1 MRISL
6 NWLRDY
12 VDIKADVDVEQI
24 ATSLTMAGLEVESIE
39 YIKEKA
45 QNISMGRVLE
55 KCSGLD
61 HENVYLVESQAEQF
75 QVKASSNNI
84 LLESL
89 VGLVLES
96 GKNNGFRV
104 AHYGDLGFS
113 NSAQELIC
121 FAPGLFKSLNI
132 RQLSDLPE
140 FDDVIISL
148 GVTPNRPDALSHLGV
163 SRELAALLD
172 LSPRVPLLS
181 VREMAGPTHEKAV
194 VEIDNSDDCPRYALR
209 VIENIR
215 IEPSPLWLKL
225 RLMACGMRP
234 INNVVD
240 VTNYVM
246 LSRGQPMHAYDYDK
260 LRKENSRAKIIVRRA
275 QEGEKFQTIDA
286 KDLVL
291 TTDDVVIADTGSVV
305 ALAGVMGG
313 SASAVGEGTTNVLL
327 ESAYF
332 DPKKV
337 RMSARR
343 HQMASESSYRF
354 ERGADPSDVVE
365 ALNYAARLLVEHSE
379 AKACREPIDA
389 YRKRI
394 DPLEIKMRVDRAQ
407 SILGIDAAH
416 FDQEMLRKK
425 FGRLGIETVAKR
437 GDAMYFRVPTF
448 RADLVR
454 EIDLIEEAARMI
466 GYDKVKASIVGS
478 LGDRDSFSN
487 NSYDRTLKK
496 LSDSLVARGFSEAMN
511 YAFLNREHHNYF
523 LSSSDQAKLIEIKN
537 PLSERYGVMRRS
549 LVPGLIKNL
558 MHNQRNQEKSI
569 MLFEAGTV
577 FLGKRPNDGAPT
589 PKSLFG
595 SLDQDSF
602 SFEKQYLSGVLAGT
616 GAYSAFD
623 HVPKNMDFYSLK
635 GIISD
640 CLRSVG
646 FDDSKAWSRVSYK
659 HGSELAYMHPG
670 ESACIWLQNVE
681 KPLGHL
687 GKLHP
692 DIAEALDLLPE
703 IFVFELDIL
712 ELAKACKDVVRF
724 SNFSRFPVI
733 VRDLALLADE
743 DVKIG
748 DILAQAALVRD
759 AVETLGD
766 ISVFDIYRGKNIP
779 AGKKSV
785 ALSLTLQKS
794 DRTLTDEEAEN
805 FVSEFLRLVEQK
817 TKAHVR

>member
-12 VDIKADVDVEQI
+12 LDIKADMDVSQI
-24 ATSLTMAGLEVESIE
+24 AKSLTMAGLEVESID

-45 QNISMGRVLE
+45 RLITLARVIE
-55 KCSGLD
+55 KCPALD
-61 HENVYLVESQAEQF
+61 PDFVYLVESEGEQF
-75 QVKASSNNI
+75 QVKSSSNNI
-84 LLESL
+84 LLESV
-89 VGLVLES
+89 VGIIMDN
-96 GKNNGFRV
+96 GIKAGFRV
-104 AHYGDLGFS
+104 ALYSDLGF
-113 NSAQELIC
+113 NTPQQELIC
-121 FAPGLFKSLNI
+121 FPKDFLDSSNY
-132 RQLSDLPE
+132 RQLADLPE
-140 FDDVIISL
+140 FDDVIFSL

-172 LSPRVPLLS
+172 LSPRVPILS

-194 VEIDNSDDCPRYALR
+194 VEINNSSDCPRYALR

-215 IEPSPLWLKL
+215 IEPSPLWLRL
-225 RLMACGMRP
+225 RLMACGVRP

-240 VTNYVM
+240 ITNYVM

-260 LRKENSRAKIIVRRA
+260 LKKENSRAKIIVRRA
-275 QEGEKFQTIDA
+275 FNNEKFQTIDS

-291 TTDDVVIADTGSVV
+291 TPDDVVIADTGSVV
-305 ALAGVMGG
+305 ALAGIMGG
-313 SASAVGEGTTNVLL
+313 SASAVGESTTSVLL

-332 DPKKV
+332 DPKNV
-337 RMSARR
+337 RMTSRR
-343 HQMASESSYRF
+343 HQIASEGSYRF

-365 ALNYAARLLVEHSE
+365 ALNYAARLLVENSE
-379 AKACREPIDA
+379 SKACREPIDA
-389 YRKRI
+389 YRQRI
-394 DPLEIKMRVDRAQ
+394 DPLEIKMRLDRAQ
-407 SILGIDAAH
+407 SVLGIDAAH

-448 RADLVR
+448 RADLLR

-466 GYDKVKASIVGS
+466 GYDKVNISAVGS

-487 NSYDRTLKK
+487 SSFDLALKK
-496 LSDSLVARGFSEAMN
+496 LSQRLVARGFSEAMN
-511 YAFLNREHHNYF
+511 YAFLSKEHHAYF
-523 LSSSDQAKLIEIKN
+523 LNASDQTKLIEIIN

-558 MHNQRNQEKSI
+558 IHNQRNQEKSV
-569 MLFEAGTV
+569 MLFESGTV
-577 FLGKRPNDGAPT
+577 FLGKRQNDGVPEHQ
-589 PKSLFG
+589 SLFG

-602 SFEKQYLSGVLAGT
+602 SIERQFLSGVIT
-616 GAYSAFD
+616 GVGNFSAFD
-623 HVPKNMDFYSLK
+623 YVPKALDFFDLK
-635 GIISD
+635 GVISD
-640 CLRSVG
+640 CLRSLG
-646 FDDSKAWSRVSYK
+646 LDDSKPWASVFYK
-659 HGSELAYMHPG
+659 HGSDRAFLHPG
-670 ESACIWLQNVE
+670 ESASVLLKDQENPV
-681 KPLGHL
+681 GHL
-687 GKLHP
+687 GKIHP
-692 DIAEALDLLPE
+692 DIAEALDISPE
-703 IFVFELDIL
+703 TFVFELDIL
-712 ELAKACKDVVRF
+712 ELADSSKEVVRF
-724 SNFSRFPVI
+724 TNFSRFPVI
-733 VRDLALLADE
+733 TRDIALLADE

-748 DILAQAALVRD
+748 DIIAQASLVTN
-759 AVETLGD
+759 AHETLGSL
-766 ISVFDIYRGKNIP
+766 SVFDIYRGKNIP